1 MYLGW
6 KNCSKKKFDV
16 PILQNVFLIIFI
28 NLHINFLIIKIV
40 ILIKEKT

>member
-28 NLHINFLIIKIV
+28 NLQIEKSYKKSIIIIK
-40 ILIKEKT
+40 KR

>member
-6 KNCSKKKFDV
+6 KNCSKKKFET

-28 NLHINFLIIKIV
+28 FLQ
-40 ILIKEKT
+40 LEKTFKNYIFII

>member
-28 NLHINFLIIKIV
+28 YLQIEKAYKKSIIIIK
-40 ILIKEKT
+40 KR